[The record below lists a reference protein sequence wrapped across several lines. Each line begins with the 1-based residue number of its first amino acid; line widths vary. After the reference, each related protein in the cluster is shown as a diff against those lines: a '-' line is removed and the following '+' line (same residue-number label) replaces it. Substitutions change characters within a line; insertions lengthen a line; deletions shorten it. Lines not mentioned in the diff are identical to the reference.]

1 MKKVFLIVLAMLMV
15 FSTQSAFAQDDIRVT
30 IEGVQIEFDVPPQIV
45 EGRTLVPMRKIFE
58 ALGAKV
64 TWVQEAQMVI
74 ATYDTSILTMEI
86 GKDSFTVTDVVTE
99 ETKVVTLDVTSRV
112 IDGRTLVPVRAISE
126 SAGRKVEWDNAT
138 RTVVIGTLEAFAE
151 EIN

>member
-1 MKKVFLIVLAMLMV
+1 MKKFILIILAMIMV
-15 FSTQSAFAQDDIRVT
+15 FSTQNVFARDDIRVT
-30 IEGVQIEFDVPPQIV
+30 IEGVEIEFDVPPQIV

-64 TWVQEAQMVI
+64 TWVQEAQLVI

-99 ETKVVTLDVTSRV
+99 ETKVVTLDVSSRV

-138 RTVVIGTLEAFAE
+138 KTVVIEALEVSAE
-151 EIN
+151 EVN